1 MATVEEKI
9 GYKFSDK
16 DILMQALTHSSF
28 ANERGIPSN
37 ERLEFLGDS
46 VLSLVTVEYLYKN
59 FPEMPEGQLTLLKKT
74 LVCSQSLASFARELE
89 LGDYIFLGKGE
100 TKSGGA
106 TRQALLEDSFEA
118 LTGAIYLDGGL
129 ECARE
134 FVLRFICK
142 AVETHNTVFTDY
154 KSRLQELIQQNP
166 DVTLNYVI
174 TGERGPQ
181 HMKTYVAEI
190 HINSNVFSH
199 GSGKSKKAAEQAAAR
214 EALELMGVN

>member
-1 MATVEEKI
+1 
-9 GYKFSDK
+9 
-16 DILMQALTHSSF
+16 MQALTHSSF

-181 HMKTYVAEI
+181 HMKTYDAEI